1 MIFQPGE
8 TVHVLTPA
16 SYPDYQ
22 KYTVI
27 DGMGP
32 AGAEDYVKVSYLDS
46 LGVCRKLWISLAS
59 LAISKSRIYRPD
71 QAPLQFNIGD
81 MVRIRSGGW
90 PDFQITGIRFNPD
103 PENPTY
109 CGNDPWAIAGWRAEN
124 LVAVEDKSSIEKC
137 NVQSPCSDS
146 VGGVPYIGHS
156 VSVPRAGCIT
166 ITGGKGGATTDNGGS
181 VIIAGGSGGWTTN
194 PEPAKDWSERIDQ
207 RESFDDL
214 EYELT
219 EAHEENR
226 ILKEQIESID
236 QAHQRTIEYSEKLQL
251 QLKENLYQLEIAQAA
266 NHLLK
271 KPTTIEI
278 GCKIWS
284 KSTGLGPYIILG
296 EALQTIGPPQTPGKV
311 PSYICRSTAGIDHLV
326 PVDDATLTAK
336 PFGLLCYLLHCL
348 VYYLSLKKIK

>member
-8 TVHVLTPA
+8 TVHVLTPE
-16 SYPDYQ
+16 SYPDDQ

-27 DGMGP
+27 DKESGGTGP
-32 AGAEDYVKVSYLDS
+32 YVKVSYLDS
-46 LGVCRKLWISLAS
+46 LGVCRKLW
-59 LAISKSRIYRPD
+59 ISKSRIYRPD

-81 MVRIRSGGW
+81 TVRIRSGGW
-90 PDFQITGIRFNPD
+90 PDFQITGICFNPD

-109 CGNDPWAIAGWRAEN
+109 CGNDPGAIAGWRAEN
-124 LVAVEDKSSIEKC
+124 LVAVEDKSSSEKC
-137 NVQSPCSDS
+137 NANSDS

-156 VSVPRAGCIT
+156 ASVPRAGCIT
-166 ITGGKGGATTDNGGS
+166 ITGGGVATTGTGGS
-181 VIIAGGSGGWTTN
+181 VIIAGGSGGWTKN
-194 PEPAKDWSERIDQ
+194 PEPKDWSESIDQ
-207 RESFDDL
+207 RESSDDL
-214 EYELT
+214 EYEL
-219 EAHEENR
+219 AKAQEENR
-226 ILKEQIESID
+226 IFKEQIESIVTAAKAYE
-236 QAHQRTIEYSEKLQL
+236 QSTIKYCEKLEL

-311 PSYICRSTAGIDHLV
+311 PSYICRSTAGVDHLV